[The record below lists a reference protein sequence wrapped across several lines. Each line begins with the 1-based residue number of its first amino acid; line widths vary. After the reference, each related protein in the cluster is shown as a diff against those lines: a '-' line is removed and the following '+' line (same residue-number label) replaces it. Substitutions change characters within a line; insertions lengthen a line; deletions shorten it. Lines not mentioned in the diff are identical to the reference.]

1 MNAEIV
7 CIGTEL
13 LLGDIVNTNAQYLA
27 KRLSELGINVYYQT
41 VVGDNPDRIRDAV
54 QTAFSRADLVITTGG
69 LGPTKDDISK
79 EVVMETLGFE
89 PVLDKVT
96 ERIIRVWLRLTGTKE
111 VAPEQL
117 KQAYVPKGGTILDFG
132 CGSGRDSKA
141 FLDAG
146 YQVVPLDGSPAL
158 CAYSNQLLA
167 LPVVCCK
174 FKDYLAM
181 AKYDGVWACASLL
194 HLKKD
199 ELSAVLGQLI
209 KSLNPGAPFYMSFKY
224 GTFSGERN
232 SRWFTDMTEERLKE
246 LMAHFSGAQ
255 LVEQWVTE
263 DVRPERTEKWLNS
276 IFIKNNSV
284 YK

>member
-41 VVGDNPDRIRDAV
+41 VVGDNPGRIRDAV

-96 ERIIRVWLRLTGTKE
+96 ERHVRLWLRFTGVKE

-117 KQAYVPKGGTILDFG
+117 KQAYVPKGGTILRNKFGTAPGCAMEKDGKIGILLPGPPREMKPMFETAVKKVLSQYANQTLVSVNIYTKDFLHAPVG
-132 CGSGRDSKA
+132 IVGEWPVAEKISDLFDLTDPTVATYAGKA
-141 FLDAG
+141 NCRIRVTSRGTDRENAHRKI
-146 YQVVPLDGSPAL
+146 D
-158 CAYSNQLLA
+158 
-167 LPVVCCK
+167 PVV
-174 FKDYLAM
+174 
-181 AKYDGVWACASLL
+181 
-194 HLKKD
+194 
-199 ELSAVLGQLI
+199 
-209 KSLNPGAPFYMSFKY
+209 
-224 GTFSGERN
+224 
-232 SRWFTDMTEERLKE
+232 EEIVNRIGKE
-246 LMAHFSGAQ
+246 YIDHIS
-255 LVEQWVTE
+255 
-263 DVRPERTEKWLNS
+263 DHD
-276 IFIKNNSV
+276 
-284 YK
+284 

>member
-41 VVGDNPDRIRDAV
+41 VVGDNPGRIRDAV

-96 ERIIRVWLRLTGTKE
+96 ERLVRLWLRFAGVKE

-117 KQAYVPKGGTILDFG
+117 KQAYVPKGGVILRNKFGTAPGCAMESGGKLGILLPGPPREMKPMFETAVKKVLSQYANQTLVSVNIYTKDFLHAPVG
-132 CGSGRDSKA
+132 IVGEWPVAEKISDLFDLTDPTVATYAGKA
-141 FLDAG
+141 NCRIRVTSRGADREEAHRKI
-146 YQVVPLDGSPAL
+146 D
-158 CAYSNQLLA
+158 
-167 LPVVCCK
+167 PVVE
-174 FKDYLAM
+174 DIVNRI
-181 AKYDGVWACASLL
+181 G
-194 HLKKD
+194 
-199 ELSAVLGQLI
+199 
-209 KSLNPGAPFYMSFKY
+209 
-224 GTFSGERN
+224 
-232 SRWFTDMTEERLKE
+232 KE
-246 LMAHFSGAQ
+246 YIDHIS
-255 LVEQWVTE
+255 
-263 DVRPERTEKWLNS
+263 DH
-276 IFIKNNSV
+276 
-284 YK
+284 